1 MNRAGELKARVC
13 AEVDAWAEELVSISR
28 AIHAHPEVGHQEFF
42 AHDLLTDALKR
53 GGLTPERS
61 AYGLATAFAARAG
74 NDGPTVA
81 VLCEYDAL
89 QDIGHA
95 CGHNVIAAA
104 GLGAGLAA
112 ATVADEAVGRLL
124 VLGTPCEETAPQG
137 KIVLAERGAF
147 AAVDAAIMVHPAD
160 ADLWEMDTLASIGLV
175 VTYTGRAAHAAAAP
189 QHGRNALDAAVLGY
203 NAVAALR
210 QHIAPD
216 ERIHGVFTEMPQK
229 VNVVP
234 DRVVAR
240 WSLRSA
246 TLARAQQLEAR
257 VVACLESGATAAGC
271 EIHVTN
277 LGATEEVRTN
287 RALTASYVANMAALG
302 RTVGDPAGGGGTVGS
317 TDMGHVSYRM
327 PVIHPLIAVAPPGV
341 KIHEAEFAAAAAS
354 EAADQAVIDGA
365 KAMAMTMVDYWT
377 DSSVRVRARSE
388 YESTLACGT
397 DC

>member
-13 AEVDAWAEELVSISR
+13 AEVDAWAEELVGIAR
-28 AIHAHPEVGHQEFF
+28 AIHARPEIGHQEFF
-42 AHDLLTDALKR
+42 AHDLLTDALER
-53 GGLTPERS
+53 GGLTPERH
-61 AYGLATAFAARAG
+61 AFDLVTAFAARAG

-124 VLGTPCEETAPQG
+124 VLGTPCEEAAPQG
-137 KIVLAERGAF
+137 KITLAERGAF
-147 AAVDAAIMVHPAD
+147 AGVDAAMMVHSAD
-160 ADLWEMDTLASIGLV
+160 ADLFEMDTLASIGLI

-189 QHGRNALDAAVLGY
+189 HHGRNALDAAVLGY

-216 ERIHGVFTEMPQK
+216 ERVLGVFTEVPQK

-246 TLARAQQLEAR
+246 TLARAQQLEPR
-257 VVACLESGATAAGC
+257 VMACLESGAVAAGC
-271 EIHVTN
+271 EMEVTH
-277 LGATEEVRTN
+277 LGVTEEVRTN
-287 RALTASYVANMAALG
+287 RVLTASYVVNMAALG
-302 RTVGDPAGGGGTVGS
+302 RHVGDPSGGGGTVGS
-317 TDMGHVSYRM
+317 TDMGHVSYLM
-327 PVIHPLIAVAPPGV
+327 PVIHPLIAVASPGV
-341 KIHEAEFAAAAAS
+341 KIHEAAFAEAAAS
-354 EAADQAVIDGA
+354 PAADQAVIEGA
-365 KAMAMTMVDYWT
+365 KAMAMTIVDYWV
-377 DSSVRVRARSE
+377 DWSMRAQARAE
-388 YESTLACGT
+388 FDAPTT
-397 DC
+397 